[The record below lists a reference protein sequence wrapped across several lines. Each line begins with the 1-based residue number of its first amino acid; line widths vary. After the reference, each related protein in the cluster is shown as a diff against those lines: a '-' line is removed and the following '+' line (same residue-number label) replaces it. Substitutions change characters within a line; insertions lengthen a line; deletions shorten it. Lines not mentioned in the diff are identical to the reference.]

1 MKADFIVG
9 AIVGALGLYV
19 YSDEVRRNVKDT
31 NTNLRELEER
41 ISNLESLN
49 KKIAEKTTIDE

>member
-1 MKADFIVG
+1 MKTDFIVG

-49 KKIAEKTTIDE
+49 QKIAEKTNID

>member
-49 KKIAEKTTIDE
+49 QKIAEKTNIDE

>member
-1 MKADFIVG
+1 MKTDFIVG

-31 NTNLRELEER
+31 NTNLRELEEK

-49 KKIAEKTTIDE
+49 QKIAEKTNIDE

>member
-49 KKIAEKTTIDE
+49 QKIAEKTNINE

>member
-1 MKADFIVG
+1 MKTDFIIG
-9 AIVGALGLYV
+9 AVVGALGLYV
-19 YSDEVRRNVKDT
+19 YSDEIRKNVKDT

-49 KKIAEKTTIDE
+49 QKIAEKTNINE

>member
-1 MKADFIVG
+1 MKTDFIIG
-9 AIVGALGLYV
+9 AVVGALGLYV
-19 YSDEVRRNVKDT
+19 YSDEVRKNVKDT

-49 KKIAEKTTIDE
+49 QKIAEKTNINE

>member
-19 YSDEVRRNVKDT
+19 YSDEVRKNVKDT

-49 KKIAEKTTIDE
+49 QKIAEKTNINE

>member
-1 MKADFIVG
+1 MKTDFIIG
-9 AIVGALGLYV
+9 AVVGALGLYV
-19 YSDEVRRNVKDT
+19 YSDEVRKNVKDT

-49 KKIAEKTTIDE
+49 QKIAEKTNIDE

>member
-1 MKADFIVG
+1 MKTDFIIG
-9 AIVGALGLYV
+9 AVVGALGLYV

-49 KKIAEKTTIDE
+49 KKISEKTTIDE

>member
-1 MKADFIVG
+1 MKTDFIVG

-49 KKIAEKTTIDE
+49 QKIAEKTNIDE

>member
-1 MKADFIVG
+1 MKTDFIIG
-9 AIVGALGLYV
+9 AVVGALGLYV
-19 YSDEVRRNVKDT
+19 YSDEVRKNVKDT

-49 KKIAEKTTIDE
+49 KKIAEKTNINE